1 MTKNILITGAN
12 GGIGSAI
19 ALVAAKA
26 GYGYNIG
33 LHYHTN
39 SENIDK
45 IKKQLTE
52 YPIQISTYRA
62 DIANE
67 DDIKNMYRVFITN
80 HSCLYALI

>member
-19 ALVAAKA
+19 ALVTAKA
-26 GYGYNIG
+26 GYNIG

-39 SENIDK
+39 SENIDR
-45 IKKQLTE
+45 IKKQLIE

-62 DIANE
+62 NIANE
-67 DDIKNMYRVFITN
+67 DDIKKMYRVFITN
-80 HSCLYALI
+80 YGCLYALI